1 MAANI
6 ITVSRILLSFVLLF
20 LQPFELWFMVIYSIC
35 GLTDILD
42 GFIARK
48 FNMTSQLGATLDSI
62 ADFVF
67 ICIMLIVFLPV
78 IDFESWM
85 IFLLAGIML
94 IRFTSIIV
102 GYVRYHQLS
111 FLHTYLN
118 KLSGLIIFCFPF
130 FYELTSLNITFTI
143 IAGIAT
149 ISGLEELLINFTSK
163 NLNKDKKS
171 IFIKD

>member
-1 MAANI
+1 MVANI

-20 LQPFELWFMVIYSIC
+20 LQPFELWFMIVYSIC

-48 FNMTSQLGATLDSI
+48 FNMISQLGATLDSI

-67 ICIMLIVFLPV
+67 ICIMLVVFLPV
-78 IDFESWM
+78 IDFASWM
-85 IFLLAGIML
+85 IIWLAGIMV
-94 IRFTSIIV
+94 IRFASIIIA
-102 GYVRYHQLS
+102 YIRYHQLS

-130 FYELTSLNITFTI
+130 FYGLTNLNITFTI

-163 NLNKDKKS
+163 NLNKDRKS

>member
-1 MAANI
+1 MIANT
-6 ITVSRILLSFVLLF
+6 ITVSRILLSFILLF
-20 LQPFELWFMVIYSIC
+20 LKPFQLWFVIVYSIC

-48 FNMTSQLGATLDSI
+48 FNMTSRLGATLDSI

-85 IFLLAGIML
+85 ILWLVGIMM

-102 GYVRYHQLS
+102 GYIRYHQLS

-118 KLSGLIIFCFPF
+118 KLSGLIVFCFPF
-130 FYELTSLNITFTI
+130 FYGLTTLTITFAI

-149 ISGLEELLINFTSK
+149 ISGVEELLINFTSEK
-163 NLNKDKKS
+163 LNKDRKS
-171 IFIKD
+171 ILIKE

>member
-1 MAANI
+1 MVANI

-20 LQPFELWFMVIYSIC
+20 LQPFELWFMIIYCIC

-42 GFIARK
+42 GFVARK
-48 FNMTSQLGATLDSI
+48 FNMTSQLGATLDSL

-85 IFLLAGIML
+85 IIWLAVIMV
-94 IRFTSIIV
+94 IRFISIIV

-130 FYELTSLNITFTI
+130 FYELTNLNITFTI

-149 ISGLEELLINFTSK
+149 ISGLEELLINFTSE
-163 NLNKDKKS
+163 NLNKDRKS

>member
-1 MAANI
+1 MIANI

-20 LQPFELWFMVIYSIC
+20 LKPFELWFMVIYSIC

-85 IFLLAGIML
+85 IFWLVGIML

-102 GYVRYHQLS
+102 GYIRYHKLS

-130 FYELTSLNITFTI
+130 FYGLTTLNITFTI
-143 IAGIAT
+143 IAAIAT

-163 NLNKDKKS
+163 SLNKDRKS
-171 IFIKD
+171 VFIKE